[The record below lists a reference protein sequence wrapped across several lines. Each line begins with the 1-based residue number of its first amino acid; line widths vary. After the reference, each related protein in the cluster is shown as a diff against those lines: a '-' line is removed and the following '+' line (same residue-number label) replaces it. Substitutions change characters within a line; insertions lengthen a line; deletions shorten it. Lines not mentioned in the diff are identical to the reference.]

1 MAWGNLSFVENPTD
15 CVEISNFMDGLYDL
29 FEKGKDN
36 RDEEDLFLIQAVSD
50 FLRLEVNRLI
60 QEPEKMIEDLNALH
74 YVFVVSSEWK
84 EEIREEVLRP
94 IFIESGLVSKEDNND
109 RVLFYTD
116 LECIFYYIQQELLSA
131 GEMITEA
138 FRKQRYSV
146 MCRIVPLHCNT
157 LSVQFDLIETQPSL
171 YDFADPMLFPKTVRS
186 SNFSVTTEDIKRDI
200 NLYLK
205 ENMFSSGTNA
215 AQEQKVERLTEHVY
229 FSIVRQMVNAYIYT

>member
-1 MAWGNLSFVENPTD
+1 MNFVENPTD
-15 CVEISNFMDGLYDL
+15 CVEISNFTDGLYDL
-29 FEKGKDN
+29 FEKGKDHRN
-36 RDEEDLFLIQAVSD
+36 EEDLFLIQAVSN

-138 FRKQRYSV
+138 FRKQRRSV
-146 MCRIVPLHCNT
+146 MCRIASLHCNT

-205 ENMFSSGTNA
+205 ENMFSLGTDA

-229 FSIVRQMVNAYIYT
+229 FSIVRQMVNA